1 MNFMAHAGLKPVD
14 VLLSDLD
21 FLNEYLLEIAQRFRS
36 EGKAED
42 AEIAEGWASLPI
54 EASEK
59 INDLL
64 NR

>member
-1 MNFMAHAGLKPVD
+1 MAHGGPKPVD
-14 VLLSDLD
+14 VLMAELG
-21 FLNEYLLEIAQRFRS
+21 FLNEYLLELAENFRAA
-36 EGKAED
+36 GKAED

-59 INDLL
+59 IDDLL